1 MAVGLH
7 RFYPRKK
14 KKVILKV
21 AWVYFR
27 ERWSSWGG
35 WRVRATSLGGG
46 CLSDFY
52 YSPIFYAL
60 PLPRRFSVTDWAG
73 PFSQGLQ
80 VCLDQLEEKAPQG
93 SRGAWGLQA
102 HQAPKERLGPKVGGC
117 YVVGEGGRRE
127 G

>member
-1 MAVGLH
+1 MAIGVH
-7 RFYPRKK
+7 RYYPRKR
-14 KKVILKV
+14 KVILKV
-21 AWVYFR
+21 AWGYFR

-35 WRVRATSLGGG
+35 WRVRETSFGRG

-60 PLPRRFSVTDWAG
+60 ILPKRFRVTDWAG

-80 VCLDQLEEKAPQG
+80 VCLDQLEERAPQG
-93 SRGAWGLQA
+93 SRGAWDLQA
-102 HQAPKERLGPKVGGC
+102 HQAPKENLGPKVGGW
-117 YVVGEGGRRE
+117 YVAGEGGRRE